1 MLASFQVTMAP
12 EGVEALPQPRA
23 QVCPKYTPASEGPT
37 VISGQPKLTSEGP
50 VSNADRSTMNAYF
63 VTIPMTLT
71 EEQRNAA
78 EGADWKISADL
89 RSDVMAGAVPST
101 VIEISRESPEQAA
114 SVVAQAFGVD
124 PDDVRVEER

>member
-1 MLASFQVTMAP
+1 
-12 EGVEALPQPRA
+12 
-23 QVCPKYTPASEGPT
+23 
-37 VISGQPKLTSEGP
+37 
-50 VSNADRSTMNAYF
+50 MNAYF

-78 EGADWKISADL
+78 ESADWKISADL

>member
-1 MLASFQVTMAP
+1 
-12 EGVEALPQPRA
+12 
-23 QVCPKYTPASEGPT
+23 
-37 VISGQPKLTSEGP
+37 
-50 VSNADRSTMNAYF
+50 MNAYF